1 MPAIFISAVVS
12 DGTSVLFEVDG
23 EPLASATYSLPRFAF
38 GDGEDSI
45 EESLARQLREHA
57 GIEANEQEFVDT
69 LYERA
74 PGSSEVRLNN
84 LQMVTEWNGTPFDQT
99 AGGSLLVWVPLE
111 ALGSLQLPGDLVD
124 ALSTAFGLVPSGGP
138 MHQFGVASGRVIVI
152 TGPAGAGKSTV
163 AEAIGGL
170 LDRAALIQLD
180 ALTDMVRT
188 GAPVPHWE
196 GGDRQASYR
205 HYSLAVSNAAALS
218 RNFTAAGYDAL
229 VEGVFEQPSELD
241 DFLQQL
247 EGAEIYFVTL
257 LPQVEEVGRRDQARS
272 WDQQMGVR
280 SRELHGIFSFNGEIR
295 GLRIDSTGLMPDET
309 ARLILEQLGDARV
322 Q

>member
-12 DGTSVLFEVDG
+12 DGSSILFEMEG
-23 EPLASATYSLPRFAF
+23 EPLASARYSLPRFVL

-45 EESLARQLREHA
+45 EESLSRQLREHA
-57 GIEANEQEFVDT
+57 GIEVKEQEFVDT
-69 LYERA
+69 LYERV

-84 LQMVTEWNGTPFDQT
+84 LQIVTEWKGTPIDQT
-99 AGGSLLVWVPLE
+99 AGGSRVVWVPLE
-111 ALGSLQLPGDLVD
+111 ALGSLQLPGDLMS
-124 ALSTAFGLVPSGGP
+124 ALSTAFGLAASGGP
-138 MHQFGVASGRVIVI
+138 MDQFGVASGRVIVI

-163 AEAIGGL
+163 AEAICGM

-188 GAPVPHWE
+188 GVPVPHWE
-196 GGDRQASYR
+196 GGDRRASNH

-218 RNFTAAGYDAL
+218 RNFTATGYDAL

-241 DFLQQL
+241 EFLHEL
-247 EGAEIYFVTL
+247 EAAEVYFVTL
-257 LPQVEEVGRRDQARS
+257 LPQVEEVSRRDQGRT

-280 SRELHGIFSFNGEIR
+280 SRELHGIFSFNGEVR